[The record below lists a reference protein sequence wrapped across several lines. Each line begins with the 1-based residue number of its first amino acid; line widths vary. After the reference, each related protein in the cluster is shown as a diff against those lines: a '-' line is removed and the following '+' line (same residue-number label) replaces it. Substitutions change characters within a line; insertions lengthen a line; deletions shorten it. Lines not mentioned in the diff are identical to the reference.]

1 MLSHKICIT
10 HLMYNPDQPI
20 PFMSLEYFPFGVVLI
35 TRMRSRTA
43 WLSPLPITAII
54 LSIGAVE
61 KEWELNPRQTN
72 YELVALPTEL
82 SSTGAIDYLRF
93 CIHLAIS
100 ASVHRSG
107 ILSLNR

>member
-1 MLSHKICIT
+1 MHHS
-10 HLMYNPDQPI
+10 PDVQSRSANSI
-20 PFMSLEYFPFGVVLI
+20 YVTGVFSFLGGII

-82 SSTGAIDYLRF
+82 SSTRQLTIYGFVYTLQFQPQCTGQAY
-93 CIHLAIS
+93 
-100 ASVHRSG
+100 
-107 ILSLNR
+107 